1 MPGKTV
7 PECVRKLILQKTR
20 EKYSQRQ
27 ISKMLL
33 VPQATI
39 SNIISHYRKVGTLS
53 PLRRPGRTPKTSQKS
68 RSFLVRL
75 VRICPKLTSK
85 QLQRDWTDGHKVHH
99 STVRRILIKHGL
111 NGRKAARKPLLS
123 KFHAKARFDWCRAVK
138 NNSAQDWDKLIF
150 SDESCIQLSGRH
162 IQFVR
167 RPAGA
172 QERYK
177 TKNHSTKTPGGSK
190 KIMIFGAIW
199 SSGLRKIVRVDGN
212 MNSSSYIDIL
222 KSHILPLMQ
231 DDQVLQQDNAPCHK
245 SNEVKNFMEKFGV
258 AVVPDWPAR
267 SPDLNIIEN
276 C

>member
-1 MPGKTV
+1 MS
-7 PECVRKLILQKTR
+7 ECVRKLILQKTR

-75 VRICPKLTSK
+75 ARICPKLTSK

-99 STVRRILIKHGL
+99 STVHRILMKHGL
-111 NGRKAARKPLLS
+111 NRRKAARKPLLS

-162 IQFVR
+162 IVCQASSRGHRKDTRQNVFRQKRLEAR
-167 RPAGA
+167 R
-172 QERYK
+172 K
-177 TKNHSTKTPGGSK
+177 
-190 KIMIFGAIW
+190 
-199 SSGLRKIVRVDGN
+199 L
-212 MNSSSYIDIL
+212 
-222 KSHILPLMQ
+222 
-231 DDQVLQQDNAPCHK
+231 
-245 SNEVKNFMEKFGV
+245 
-258 AVVPDWPAR
+258 
-267 SPDLNIIEN
+267 
-276 C
+276 